1 LSTRKLS
8 VRGVLQHTKLSLI
21 AARCRVIIRLMQG
34 RKVRTRRFWLAM
46 ARVCALL
53 SVPHLLIAAVSK
65 TSSHTQT
72 EQSGF
77 AIEAARPV
85 ERPAELPTEA
95 LDALSRDGGVDS
107 CLENDGI
114 SAKELPPDWFL
125 ASEIHLGGPNE
136 LDFVVLPSVLASD
149 VHRGN
154 DAVCFLGAST
164 AQMWVLHK
172 SSDRFQV
179 LGTQGQGL
187 TVLST
192 RTNGLR
198 DIRVGASVGGYYDTI
213 DYRFDGKS
221 YQIAAR
227 KSELVGAEIP
237 KDLSGY
243 ERRKALIQLPGQ
255 TAESIRAQARAW
267 IWQEWWER
275 RSYLKIKTR
284 DDEAD
289 ETTSYYI
296 TPDRDTKGQ
305 WQIIIKTHRVL
316 RPTATQGAI
325 KEDKLSI
332 VTDIRRIETTSEDS
346 HRPRVIPDTEV
357 IPESKY
363 RLEFLDYGERIIGTL

>member
-1 LSTRKLS
+1 MERK
-8 VRGVLQHTKLSLI
+8 K
-21 AARCRVIIRLMQG
+21 
-34 RKVRTRRFWLAM
+34 KVRTRSFWLAL
-46 ARVCALL
+46 AQVCAVS
-53 SVPHLLIAAVSK
+53 SVPHLMMAEVSK
-65 TSSHTQT
+65 SSSLSQT

-85 ERPAELPTEA
+85 DRPAELPREA

-107 CLENDGI
+107 CLKNEGL
-114 SAKELPPDWFL
+114 SAKEPPSDWFL

-136 LDFVVLPSVLASD
+136 LDFVVLPSVLASA

-172 SSDRFQV
+172 ASDRFQV

-237 KDLSGY
+237 KNLSGY
-243 ERRKALIQLPGQ
+243 EKRKALIQLPGQ
-255 TAESIRAQARAW
+255 SAESIRAQARAW

-289 ETTSYYI
+289 ETTSYYV
-296 TPDRDTKGQ
+296 TPDPGTKGR

-316 RPTATQGAI
+316 RPTTTQGTI
-325 KEDKLSI
+325 KQDKLSI
-332 VTDIRRIETTSEDS
+332 VTDVRRIETTADDS

-357 IPESKY
+357 VPESKY